1 MPIQRVIRGV
11 PMRGSEGLV
20 RRYAV
25 GLVME
30 TVPCY
35 RSGPDSAPGA
45 KVLPGILV
53 RHRAPPHRTGAVV
66 LQQAVALLTG
76 ERVAVPAVTSAAG
89 VLRHAQ
95 RLLPGFHTQLLW
107 EQAPS
112 DLLALC
118 HEAIHRGGLVLL
130 LWQSIAR
137 EARGAPPRPCPPPQW
152 MLVVGVEGPWSP
164 AGDGSGSVVCTK
176 ASGLLVLDTHVHPG
190 WGLGHN
196 QCLVPGAYPFH
207 EAAVRAAELRAVW
220 SARTLEGN
228 LDCGFVLSAIALSP
242 GKGQDAQ

>member
-1 MPIQRVIRGV
+1 MRV
-11 PMRGSEGLV
+11 PEGRV

-35 RSGPDSAPGA
+35 RSGPGSEQGA

-53 RHRAPPHRTGAVV
+53 RHRAPPHRTGAVA

-95 RLLPGFHTQLLW
+95 RLLLGFHAQRVW

-118 HEAIHRGGLVLL
+118 HAAVHRGGLVLL
-130 LWQSIAR
+130 LWQSIVR
-137 EARGAPPRPCPPPQW
+137 EVRGAPRRPCPPPKW
-152 MLVVGVEGPWSP
+152 MLVVGVEGPWRP
-164 AGDGSGSVVCTK
+164 EGNGSGSVVCTT
-176 ASGLLVLDTHVHPG
+176 ASGLLVLDTLVHPG

-196 QCLVPGAYPFH
+196 QCLVPGADHHH
-207 EAAVRAAELRAVW
+207 EAAMRVAEFGAVW
-220 SARTLEGN
+220 SARTVEGG
-228 LDCGFVLSAIALSP
+228 LDCGMVLSAIALSP
-242 GKGQDAQ
+242 GKR

>member
-1 MPIQRVIRGV
+1 MPIQRVIRGF
-11 PMRGSEGLV
+11 PMRLPEGRV

-35 RSGPDSAPGA
+35 RGGPDSEPGA

-76 ERVAVPAVTSAAG
+76 QRVTVPTVTSATG
-89 VLRHAQ
+89 LLRHAQ
-95 RLLPGFHTQLLW
+95 RLLPGFHAQLVW

-118 HEAIHRGGLVLL
+118 REAVHRGGLVLL

-137 EARGAPPRPCPPPQW
+137 EARGAPRRPCPPPHW

-176 ASGLLVLDTHVHPG
+176 ASGLLVLDTRVHPG

-196 QCLVPGAYPFH
+196 QCLVPGAYPHH
-207 EAAVRAAELRAVW
+207 EAAARVAVFRSVW
-220 SARTLEGN
+220 SARTVEGG
-228 LDCGFVLSAIALSP
+228 LDCGMVLAAMAIEPSTR
-242 GKGQDAQ
+242 G

>member
-1 MPIQRVIRGV
+1 MQV
-11 PMRGSEGLV
+11 PEGLV

-53 RHRAPPHRTGAVV
+53 RHRSPPHRTGAVA
-66 LQQAVALLTG
+66 LQQAVALLTRQ
-76 ERVAVPAVTSAAG
+76 RVAVPTVTSAAG
-89 VLRHAQ
+89 VLRHVE
-95 RLLPGFHTQLLW
+95 RLLPGFHVQLVW
-107 EQAPS
+107 EQEPS

-118 HEAIHRGGLVLL
+118 HDAVHRGGLVLL

-137 EARGAPPRPCPPPQW
+137 EVRGTPRRPCPPPQW

-164 AGDGSGSVVCTK
+164 VGDETGSVVCTG
-176 ASGLLVLDTHVHPG
+176 ATGLLALDTQVHSG

-207 EAAVRAAELRAVW
+207 ETAMRVSEFRVVW
-220 SARTLEGN
+220 SARTVEGR
-228 LDCGFVLSAIALSP
+228 LDCGMVIAAMAIEPSTR
-242 GKGQDAQ
+242 G

>member
-1 MPIQRVIRGV
+1 MQPQRVIRGL
-11 PMRGSEGLV
+11 PMRLHEGLV

-35 RSGPDSAPGA
+35 RSGQDSAPGA

-53 RHRAPPHRTGAVV
+53 RHRAPPHRTGAVA

-76 ERVAVPAVTSAAG
+76 ERVAVPPVTSAAG
-89 VLRHAQ
+89 VLRHAK
-95 RLLPGFHTQLLW
+95 RLFPEFNAELVW

-112 DLLALC
+112 DLLVLC
-118 HEAIHRGGLVLL
+118 HAAIHGGGLVLL

-137 EARGAPPRPCPPPQW
+137 EVRGAPRRPCPPPRW

-164 AGDGSGSVVCTK
+164 AGDGSGSVVCTN
-176 ASGLLVLDTHVHPG
+176 ASGLLVLDTRVHPG

-196 QCLVPGAYPFH
+196 QCLVPGAHPHH
-207 EAAVRAAELRAVW
+207 EAAVRVAEFRSVW
-220 SARTLEGN
+220 SARTVEGG
-228 LDCGFVLSAIALSP
+228 LDCGFVLSAISLSP
-242 GKGQDAQ
+242 GKGHGAQ

>member
-1 MPIQRVIRGV
+1 MRV
-11 PMRGSEGLV
+11 SEGLV
-20 RRYAV
+20 RRYAM

-35 RSGPDSAPGA
+35 RYGPDAEPGA

-66 LQQAVALLTG
+66 LQQAVALLSG

-95 RLLPGFHTQLLW
+95 RLLPGFQAQLVW

-112 DLLALC
+112 DLLAFC
-118 HEAIHRGGLVLL
+118 HGAVHRGGLVLL

-137 EARGAPPRPCPPPQW
+137 EVRGVPPRPCPAPQW

-176 ASGLLVLDTHVHPG
+176 ASGLLVLNTQVHPG

-196 QCLVPGAYPFH
+196 QCLVPGAYPHH
-207 EAAVRAAELRAVW
+207 EAAVRVAEFRAVW

-228 LDCGFVLSAIALSP
+228 LDCGFVLAAITLSP
-242 GKGQDAQ
+242 GKGQRAQ

>member
-1 MPIQRVIRGV
+1 
-11 PMRGSEGLV
+11 MRGPEGLV
-20 RRYAV
+20 RRYAM

-35 RSGPDSAPGA
+35 RSGLDSEPGA

-76 ERVAVPAVTSAAG
+76 QRVAVPAATSTAG
-89 VLRHAQ
+89 LLRHAQ
-95 RLLPGFHTQLLW
+95 RLLPGFHAQLVW

-112 DLLALC
+112 DLLAQC
-118 HEAIHRGGLVLL
+118 HGAVHRGGLVLL

-137 EARGAPPRPCPPPQW
+137 EVRGATRQPCPVPHW

-164 AGDGSGSVVCTK
+164 VGDGSGSTVCTE
-176 ASGLLVLDTHVHPG
+176 ASGLLVLDTRVHPG

-196 QCLVPGAYPFH
+196 QRLVPGAYPHH
-207 EAAVRAAELRAVW
+207 EAAMRVAECRSVW

>member
-1 MPIQRVIRGV
+1 MQRVIRGF
-11 PMRGSEGLV
+11 PMRGPEGLV
-20 RRYAV
+20 RRYVV

-76 ERVAVPAVTSAAG
+76 QRVAVPKVTSTAG
-89 VLRHAQ
+89 LLRHAQ
-95 RLLPGFHTQLLW
+95 RLLPGFHAQLAW

-118 HEAIHRGGLVLL
+118 QDTIHRGGLVLL

-137 EARGAPPRPCPPPQW
+137 EEWGAPRRPCTPPRW
-152 MLVVGVEGPWSP
+152 MLVVGVEGPWRP
-164 AGDGSGSVVCTK
+164 GENGSGNAVCSGAT
-176 ASGLLVLDTHVHPG
+176 GLLILDTQVHPG

-207 EAAVRAAELRAVW
+207 EAAVLAAELRVVW
-220 SARTLEGN
+220 SARTQEGN
-228 LDCGFVLSAIALSP
+228 LDCGFVLAAIALSP
-242 GKGQDAQ
+242 GKGQGAQ

>member
-1 MPIQRVIRGV
+1 MQRVIQGL
-11 PMRGSEGLV
+11 PMRLPEGLV

-35 RSGPDSAPGA
+35 RSGLDSAPGA
-45 KVLPGILV
+45 KVLPGILL

-76 ERVAVPAVTSAAG
+76 QRVAVPTATSAAG

-95 RLLPGFHTQLLW
+95 RLLPGLHAQLVW
-107 EQAPS
+107 EQGPS

-118 HEAIHRGGLVLL
+118 HDAVHRGGLVLL

-137 EARGAPPRPCPPPQW
+137 EVRGAPRPPSPPPQW
-152 MLVVGVEGPWSP
+152 KLVVGVEGPWRP
-164 AGDGSGSVVCTK
+164 VGEGSGSVVCTE
-176 ASGLLVLDTHVHPG
+176 STGLLILDTRVHPG

-196 QCLVPGAYPFH
+196 QRLVPGAYPHH
-207 EAAVRAAELRAVW
+207 EAAVRVAEFRAVW

-228 LDCGFVLSAIALSP
+228 LDCGMVLSAIALSP
-242 GKGQDAQ
+242 GKGQSPQ

>member
-1 MPIQRVIRGV
+1 
-11 PMRGSEGLV
+11 MRGPEGLV
-20 RRYAV
+20 RRYVV

-35 RSGPDSAPGA
+35 RGGPDSEPSA

-53 RHRAPPHRTGAVV
+53 RHRAPPHRTGTVA

-76 ERVAVPAVTSAAG
+76 QRVAVPTVTSAAG

-95 RLLPGFHTQLLW
+95 RLVPGLHAQLVW

-118 HEAIHRGGLVLL
+118 HDAVHRGGLVLL

-137 EARGAPPRPCPPPQW
+137 EVRGAPRRPCPPPQW
-152 MLVVGVEGPWSP
+152 RLVVGVEGPWSP
-164 AGDGSGSVVCTK
+164 VGDGSGSVVCTK
-176 ASGLLVLDTHVHPG
+176 ASGLLVVDTQVHPG

-196 QCLVPGAYPFH
+196 QCLVPGAYPYH
-207 EAAVRAAELRAVW
+207 EAAVRVAEFRSVW

-242 GKGQDAQ
+242 GKG

>member
-1 MPIQRVIRGV
+1 
-11 PMRGSEGLV
+11 MRGPEGLV

-30 TVPCY
+30 SVPCY
-35 RSGPDSAPGA
+35 RCGPDSAPGS

-53 RHRAPPHRTGAVV
+53 RQRVPPHRTGAVA
-66 LQQAVALLTG
+66 LQQTVALLTG
-76 ERVAVPAVTSAAG
+76 QRVAVPKVTSAAG

-95 RLLPGFHTQLLW
+95 RLLPGFHAQLGW

-112 DLLALC
+112 GLLALC
-118 HEAIHRGGLVLL
+118 HNAIHRGGLVLL

-137 EARGAPPRPCPPPQW
+137 EVRGAPRRPCPSPQW
-152 MLVVGVEGPWSP
+152 MLVVGVEGPWRP
-164 AGDGSGSVVCTK
+164 VGDGSGSVVCTE
-176 ASGLLVLDTHVHPG
+176 ASGLLVLDTRVHPG

-196 QCLVPGAYPFH
+196 QRLVPGAYPFH
-207 EAAVRAAELRAVW
+207 EAAVRAAEFREVW
-220 SARTLEGN
+220 SARTVEGN

-242 GKGQDAQ
+242 GKGQHAQ